1 MALKCPVCNEYSMVP
16 RSRSIFEWL
25 RFAEIDE
32 CPRCGCIRLQTHA
45 DRHPAFSV
53 IARCPRCGTPDL
65 RVRRF
70 RAEHDPL
77 YRNPVSLIL
86 GHLGGALMHCVDC
99 PLQFYDLRPMRR
111 RKRA

>member
-1 MALKCPVCNEYSMVP
+1 MVR
-16 RSRSIFEWL
+16 RSRSFLEWL

-32 CPRCGCIRLQTHA
+32 CPRCECLRLQTHA

-53 IARCPRCGTPDL
+53 IARCPGCGNPNL

-70 RAEHDPL
+70 FDGDVPL
-77 YRNPVSLIL
+77 YRNPVSLIQKY
-86 GHLGGALMHCVDC
+86 LGGALMYCVDC
-99 PLQFYDLRPMRR
+99 RLQFYDLRPLRR